1 MPSVSKGQFFAR
13 FIILTETFYIF
24 SSEMYKLCEAM
35 KKKSTLI
42 MACDPLLF
50 KNITV
55 SYIIKAV
62 LPFMFIFEV
71 YYVR

>member
-1 MPSVSKGQFFAR
+1 
-13 FIILTETFYIF
+13 
-24 SSEMYKLCEAM
+24 MYKLCEAM
-35 KKKSTLI
+35 KEKSILI